1 MPQYIILGNWTE
13 QGIRQVKDTVQRG
26 EQFKQLVQQAG
37 GTVHGV
43 FWTQG
48 RYDITARLEVADDE
62 TMTSIALRLG
72 MAGNVRTETLRAFT
86 ADEMQTILGKLG

>member
-1 MPQYIILGNWTE
+1 MPQYIVLANWTE

-48 RYDITARLEVADDE
+48 RYDITARIEVADDE
-62 TMTSIALRLG
+62 TMTAIALRLG
-72 MAGNVRTETLRAFT
+72 MGGNVRTETLRAFT
-86 ADEMQTILGKLG
+86 ADEMQSILAKLG

>member
-1 MPQYIILGNWTE
+1 MPQYILLANWTD
-13 QGIRQVKDTVQRG
+13 QGIKQVKETIQRG

-48 RYDITARLEVADDE
+48 RYDVAARVEVADDE
-62 TMTSIALRLG
+62 TMTAIALRLG
-72 MAGNVRTETLRAFT
+72 SGGNVRTETLRAFT
-86 ADEMQTILGKLG
+86 ADEMKAIVAKLG

>member
-1 MPQYIILGNWTE
+1 MPQYIMLANWTE

-26 EQFKQLVQQAG
+26 EQVKQLVQQAG
-37 GTVHGV
+37 GTVHGL

-48 RYDITARLEVADDE
+48 RYDVAARIEVADDE
-62 TMTSIALRLG
+62 TMTAIALRIG

-86 ADEMQTILGKLG
+86 ADEMQSILAKLG